1 MLARWAN
8 AWVATTMAMLAAS
21 LLPATLVLATLVLA
35 TLGALAQT
43 TTTLLGVPVPDR
55 VSGLPHAA
63 PMNFETNNPGMGYGV
78 RFAHPDWTID
88 VYIYDL
94 KMKSIPDNPASAA
107 VQAALDEAKSEIVH
121 IEKRGDYVGLTM
133 KDTFTIADT
142 AGRGRFIC
150 VEYNYFHKRRA
161 VDLDSYLCLAGA
173 RGKFFQIRMDTVK
186 SKHPA
191 AEVRRFV
198 EAWARAWIPV
208 LWPS

>member
-1 MLARWAN
+1 MLARWAT
-8 AWVATTMAMLAAS
+8 AWAGAAILMLVAS
-21 LLPATLVLATLVLA
+21 LLLATP
-35 TLGALAQT
+35 GALAQ

-55 VSGLPHAA
+55 VAGLSHSA
-63 PMNFETNNPGMGYGV
+63 PMDFETKQPGMGYGA

-88 VYIYDL
+88 IYIYDL
-94 KMKSIPDNPASAA
+94 KMKSIPDDPASAA
-107 VQAALDEAKSEIVH
+107 VQAALEEAKSEIVQ

-133 KDTFTIADT
+133 KDVFTIADS

-173 RGKFFQIRMDTVK
+173 RGEFFQIRMDTVK
-186 SKHPA
+186 SKQPA
-191 AEVRRFV
+191 DEARRFV

-208 LWPS
+208 LWPN

>member
-1 MLARWAN
+1 MPARWAS
-8 AWVATTMAMLAAS
+8 AWAATTILMLAAS
-21 LLPATLVLATLVLA
+21 LLLATP
-35 TLGALAQT
+35 GALAQT

-55 VSGLPHAA
+55 VSGLPHTA
-63 PMNFETNNPGMGYGV
+63 PMDFETKQPGMGYGL
-78 RFAHPDWTID
+78 RFARPDWTID

-94 KMKSIPDNPASAA
+94 KMKSIPDDPASAA
-107 VQAALDEAKSEIVH
+107 VQAALEEAKGEIVNTA
-121 IEKRGDYVGLTM
+121 KRGDYAGLTM
-133 KDTFTIADT
+133 KDVFTIADA

-173 RGKFFQIRMDTVK
+173 RAEFFQIRMDTVK
-186 SKHPA
+186 GKHPA
-191 AEVRRFV
+191 AEVRRVV

>member
-8 AWVATTMAMLAAS
+8 AWAATTILMLAAS
-21 LLPATLVLATLVLA
+21 LLLATP
-35 TLGALAQT
+35 GALAQT

-55 VSGLPHAA
+55 VLGLTHTA
-63 PMNFETNNPGMGYGV
+63 PNDFETKQPGMGYGL
-78 RFAHPDWTID
+78 RFARPDWTID
-88 VYIYDL
+88 VFIYDL
-94 KMKSIPDNPASAA
+94 KKKSIPDDPASAA
-107 VQAALDEAKSEIVH
+107 VQAALEEAKGEIVNT
-121 IEKRGDYVGLTM
+121 EKRGDYVGLTT
-133 KDTFTIADT
+133 KGVFTIADI

-173 RGKFFQIRMDTVK
+173 RGEFFQIRMDTVK
-186 SKHPA
+186 GKHPA
-191 AEVRRFV
+191 NEVRRFV

>member
-1 MLARWAN
+1 MLARWAT
-8 AWVATTMAMLAAS
+8 AWAGAAILMLVAS
-21 LLPATLVLATLVLA
+21 LLLGTP
-35 TLGALAQT
+35 GALAQ

-55 VSGLPHAA
+55 VAGLSHAA
-63 PMNFETNNPGMGYGV
+63 PMDFETKQPGMGYGA

-88 VYIYDL
+88 IYIYDL
-94 KMKSIPDNPASAA
+94 KMKSIPDDPASAA
-107 VQAALDEAKSEIVH
+107 VQAALEEAKSEIVS

-133 KDTFTIADT
+133 KDVFTIADS

-173 RGKFFQIRMDTVK
+173 RGEFFQIRMDTVK
-186 SKHPA
+186 SKQPA
-191 AEVRRFV
+191 DEARRFV

-208 LWPS
+208 LWPN

>member
-1 MLARWAN
+1 MLARWAT
-8 AWVATTMAMLAAS
+8 ARAATTISMLAAS
-21 LLPATLVLATLVLA
+21 LLLATP
-35 TLGALAQT
+35 GALAQT

-55 VSGLPHAA
+55 VSGLPHET
-63 PMNFETNNPGMGYGV
+63 PMDFETDQPGMGYGV
-78 RFAHPDWTID
+78 RFRRPDWTID
-88 VYIYDL
+88 TYIYDL
-94 KMKSIPDNPASAA
+94 KMKSIPDDPASAA
-107 VQAALDEAKSEIVH
+107 VQAALDEAKGEIVN
-121 IEKRGDYVGLTM
+121 IEKRGDYAGLTT
-133 KDTFTIADT
+133 KDVFTIADT

-191 AEVRRFV
+191 AEVRRSV

>member
-1 MLARWAN
+1 MPARWAS
-8 AWVATTMAMLAAS
+8 AWAATTILMLAAS
-21 LLPATLVLATLVLA
+21 LLLATA
-35 TLGALAQT
+35 GALAQT

-55 VSGLPHAA
+55 VSGLPHET
-63 PMNFETNNPGMGYGV
+63 PMDFETEQPGMGYGV
-78 RFAHPDWTID
+78 RFRRPDWTID
-88 VYIYDL
+88 TYIYDL
-94 KMKSIPDNPASAA
+94 KMKSIPDDPASAA
-107 VQAALDEAKSEIVH
+107 VQAALDEAKGEIVN
-121 IEKRGDYVGLTM
+121 IEKRGDYAGLTM
-133 KDTFTIADT
+133 KDVFTIADT

-191 AEVRRFV
+191 ADVRRFV
-198 EAWARAWIPV
+198 VAWARAWIPV